1 MSENG
6 RQSDICIVIN
16 DDKSQ
21 DSTAKHLSCD
31 WLLHYTSRSLIVKDF
46 LESVNIWGGYEQE
59 FSVLFFD

>member
-21 DSTAKHLSCD
+21 DLSCD